1 VQKMSLTELLRTV
14 LEQIDRLREENEEYQ
29 GIVADLQDQV
39 GALMRERQGLQAEV
53 KRLVPYE
60 LKV

>member
-1 VQKMSLTELLRTV
+1 MSLTELLRTV